1 LLRASSSAEPLLA
14 ELSGDTAQAGLE
26 SPSIHAIASATRSA
40 IATEAGDRKLPSAA
54 VKTPAGSWLVLH
66 GGLLGDLRSGGIAVF
81 IQRAHPTL
89 VAPLL
94 LKAYGLTPRE
104 QEVAQL
110 ILRGATT
117 VQSAQRLKISPHT
130 IGDHLKSIFE
140 KTGAR
145 TRGELSATLFFG
157 EHLPRIQNDVPVG
170 DDASFVDAPR
180 PRGVR

>member
-1 LLRASSSAEPLLA
+1 
-14 ELSGDTAQAGLE
+14 LSGGTVEAGLR
-26 SPSIHAIASATRSA
+26 SPSIHAIASATRNA
-40 IATEAGDRKLPSAA
+40 IAAEAGARELPSAA

-89 VAPLL
+89 VAPLM

-110 ILRGATT
+110 VLRGATT
-117 VQSAQRLKISPHT
+117 AQVAQRLAISPYT
-130 IGDHLKSIFE
+130 VGDHMKAIFE
-140 KTGAR
+140 KTGTG